1 MRDEAAVIPSLG
13 RETLRG
19 TWGTV
24 LLPIADGDRID
35 LAAIAAQLDVLT
47 ASGLDGIYSNG
58 TAGEFFTQD
67 EDEFNAVAQLLADAC
82 QAAGLACQIGASHPS
97 AQVCRARI
105 QRAARLRPSAIQVI
119 LPDWLPLS
127 WPEVLDAVAG
137 FERAADG
144 IPLVLYNPPHAKTRL
159 TPGQLG
165 ELGREFP
172 GLIGVKVAGGDAG
185 WCRRARSEVGD
196 LALFVAGHTLATGRA
211 NGADGAYSNVAC
223 LSPRGA
229 ARWGALMAADS
240 AAALTLEGRIQAF
253 LDTHVLP
260 WQREG
265 LGNAA
270 LDKGLAHAGRWA
282 PISTRVRW
290 PYTSMPEE
298 AAERLGDIARA
309 ELPELFEHLT

>member
-1 MRDEAAVIPSLG
+1 MRDQAPVPAL
-13 RETLRG
+13 RRQTLRG

-24 LLPIADGDRID
+24 LLPIDDGDHID
-35 LAAIAAQLDVLT
+35 LSAIAAQLDVLT
-47 ASGLDGIYSNG
+47 TSGLDGIYTNG
-58 TAGEFFTQD
+58 TAGEFFAQD
-67 EDEFNAVAQLLADAC
+67 EDEFDTVARLVADAC
-82 QAAGLACQIGASHPS
+82 RAAGLVCQIGASHPG

-105 QRAARLRPSAIQVI
+105 KRAARLRPAAIQVV

-127 WPEVLDAVAG
+127 WPEVLRVMEGFIQAAG
-137 FERAADG
+137 E

-159 TPGQLG
+159 APGQLG

-172 GLIGVKVAGGDAG
+172 SLIGVKVAGGDAK
-185 WCRRARSEVGD
+185 WCRQARLEIGD

-223 LSPRGA
+223 LSPSGA
-229 ARWGALMAADS
+229 VRWGALMADDS
-240 AAALTLEGRIQAF
+240 AAALALESRIQAF

-260 WQREG
+260 WQRAG

-270 LDKGLAHAGRWA
+270 LDKGLARAGRWT

-290 PYTSMPEE
+290 PYASMP
-298 AAERLGDIARA
+298 AAAADRLGDIARA
-309 ELPELFEHLT
+309 ELPELFGHVT

>member
-1 MRDEAAVIPSLG
+1 MRDEAPVIPSLS

-24 LLPIADGDRID
+24 LLPIDGDDRID

-47 ASGLDGIYSNG
+47 ASGLDGIYTNG

-67 EDEFNAVAQLLADAC
+67 EDEFDAVAGLLVDAC
-82 QAAGLACQIGASHPS
+82 RAARLACQIGASHPG
-97 AQVCRARI
+97 AQTGRARI

-127 WPEVLDAVAG
+127 WPEVLATIAG

-159 TPGQLG
+159 TSGQLG
-165 ELGREFP
+165 ALGREFP
-172 GLIGVKVAGGDAG
+172 RLIGVKVAGGDAQ
-185 WCRRARSEVGD
+185 WCRQARAEIGD

-211 NGADGAYSNVAC
+211 NGASGAYSNVAC
-223 LSPRGA
+223 LSPAGA
-229 ARWGALMAADS
+229 VRWGALMAADS
-240 AAALTLEGRIQAF
+240 AAALALEDRIQAF
-253 LDTHVLP
+253 LETHVLP
-260 WQREG
+260 WQRDG
-265 LGNAA
+265 LGPAA

-282 PISTRVRW
+282 PVGTRVRW
-290 PYTSMPEE
+290 PYASMPEE
-298 AAERLGDIARA
+298 AADRLGDIARA
-309 ELPELFEHLT
+309 ELPELFEHVT

>member
-1 MRDEAAVIPSLG
+1 M
-13 RETLRG
+13 
-19 TWGTV
+19 
-24 LLPIADGDRID
+24 
-35 LAAIAAQLDVLT
+35 
-47 ASGLDGIYSNG
+47 
-58 TAGEFFTQD
+58 
-67 EDEFNAVAQLLADAC
+67 
-82 QAAGLACQIGASHPS
+82 
-97 AQVCRARI
+97 
-105 QRAARLRPSAIQVI
+105 I

-223 LSPRGA
+223 LSPPGA
-229 ARWGALMAADS
+229 VRWGALMAADS
-240 AAALTLEGRIQAF
+240 AAALALEGRIQAF

-290 PYTSMPEE
+290 PYASMPEE
-298 AAERLGDIARA
+298 AAERLGDIART